1 MPSFLHRVFAR
12 CTDSKDVDHH
22 VQFLRKILKNRNQ
35 NTKVIAGK
43 FDTFF
48 SNRLEVKD
56 CKSLGVKSNRPGR
69 SVNVKFDG
77 VSKLHLFSQ
86 SCIVAGYKASGTAKP
101 RIIFSSLPRVVS
113 RISTKRKVLA
123 IVKKR
128 IVSGQ

>member
-48 SNRLEVKD
+48 SKRLKVKD
-56 CKSLGVKSNRPGR
+56 AKCTRPGR
-69 SVNVKFDG
+69 SINVKLDG
-77 VSKLHLFSQ
+77 VSKLHL
-86 SCIVAGYKASGTAKP
+86 P
-101 RIIFSSLPRVVS
+101 
-113 RISTKRKVLA
+113 VLYY
-123 IVKKR
+123 
-128 IVSGQ
+128 SWL